1 MADTRVQRNAA
12 LWVRENWL
20 PQRYGISFRNEAV
33 ALSSGGQYR
42 FDAISEDNST
52 VAAIS
57 TSRATRASGG
67 LAVGKLNKIR
77 ADMFFLLLARAQ
89 RRLLVLSELEMY
101 ERCLAERDRGRVPDM
116 IEIVHAQ
123 LPEQLSNQLKQSREE
138 ASLEVRP
145 AAERT

>member
-1 MADTRVQRNAA
+1 
-12 LWVRENWL
+12 
-20 PQRYGISFRNEAV
+20 
-33 ALSSGGQYR
+33 
-42 FDAISEDNST
+42 
-52 VAAIS
+52 
-57 TSRATRASGG
+57 
-67 LAVGKLNKIR
+67 
-77 ADMFFLLLARAQ
+77 MFFLLLARAQ